1 MYANEREGAVKSMP
15 ASKLVQRWHIP
26 TAIANWL
33 RAQGLL
39 FTSTPS
45 ATDVGLPSHGETAI
59 ARSSDRLARSW
70 VVIVAVTYRT
80 LVTPISMVACFEA
93 AGVEPANYVVVMTAL
108 IGANLF
114 SLYRLLTRG
123 VKVVLAS
130 RVLFVSDLVHVS
142 GRGGLGGELDT

>member
-1 MYANEREGAVKSMP
+1 MP

-59 ARSSDRLARSW
+59 ARSSDLLGVARSW

-114 SLYRLLTRG
+114 LLYRLLTRG

-130 RVLFVSDLVHVS
+130 RVLSSPTLSCQRPWWS
-142 GRGGLGGELDT
+142 GRRA